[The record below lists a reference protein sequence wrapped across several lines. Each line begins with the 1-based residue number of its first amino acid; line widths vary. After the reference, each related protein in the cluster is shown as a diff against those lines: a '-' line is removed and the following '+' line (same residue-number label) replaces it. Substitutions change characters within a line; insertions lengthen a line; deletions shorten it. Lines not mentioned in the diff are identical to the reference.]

1 VRDALAMSAPAH
13 IEDHT
18 SARFR
23 SLIRDLTGINL
34 VATKVSLIEQRLRR
48 RVLAQGLPDTE
59 TYLRRLLDGSLGEG
73 EVRTVVDLITTN
85 TTSFFREPEHFTYL
99 GGHILPDLLAASG
112 VGRPRVKISS
122 AASSEGAEAFSAAMV
137 LAEAERAGAAF
148 DWGVLG
154 TDISAGILGRARQ
167 ATYDRSQMQTVPQPL
182 FKRYFMTSTDPEF
195 RDTVRVVPELRRRVR
210 FHALNLMDP
219 VYAVARDVSV
229 IFLRNVLIYFDPSD
243 KKKVVRR
250 MRDHLAPG
258 GFLIVGHAES
268 MVVDCPGLVQIRP
281 TIFRRVEP

>member
-1 VRDALAMSAPAH
+1 MRDALAMSAPAH

-122 AASSEGAEAFSAAMV
+122 AASSEGAGRESGRPA
-137 LAEAERAGAAF
+137 AERPRKTG
-148 DWGVLG
+148 
-154 TDISAGILGRARQ
+154 
-167 ATYDRSQMQTVPQPL
+167 
-182 FKRYFMTSTDPEF
+182 
-195 RDTVRVVPELRRRVR
+195 RRR
-210 FHALNLMDP
+210 AGT
-219 VYAVARDVSV
+219 ATAARPAT
-229 IFLRNVLIYFDPSD
+229 RAG
-243 KKKVVRR
+243 RR
-250 MRDHLAPG
+250 W
-258 GFLIVGHAES
+258 
-268 MVVDCPGLVQIRP
+268 
-281 TIFRRVEP
+281 

>member
-1 VRDALAMSAPAH
+1 MNAPAR

-23 SLIRDLTGINL
+23 ALMRELTGISL

-48 RVLAQGLPDTE
+48 RVQAHGLPDTE
-59 TYLRRLLDGSLGEG
+59 TYLRRLLDGSLGEA
-73 EVRTVVDLITTN
+73 EVRSVVDLITTN
-85 TTSFFREPEHFTYL
+85 TTSFFREPDHFTFL
-99 GGHILPDLLAASG
+99 RDQILPALLADAG
-112 VGRPRVKISS
+112 RGRPRVKVWS

-137 LAEAERAGAAF
+137 LAEAERDGAAF
-148 DWGVLG
+148 DWAVLG
-154 TDISAGILGRARQ
+154 TDISTAVLEKARS
-167 ATYDRSQMQTVPQPL
+167 ATYDAAQMQTVPRPL
-182 FKRYFMTSTDPEF
+182 FRRYFMTSDDPEL
-195 RDTVRVVPELRRRVR
+195 RDVVRVVPELRRRVR
-210 FHALNLMDP
+210 FHALNLMDFD
-219 VYAVARDVSV
+219 YAVARDVSV

-250 MRDHLAPG
+250 LRDHLAPG